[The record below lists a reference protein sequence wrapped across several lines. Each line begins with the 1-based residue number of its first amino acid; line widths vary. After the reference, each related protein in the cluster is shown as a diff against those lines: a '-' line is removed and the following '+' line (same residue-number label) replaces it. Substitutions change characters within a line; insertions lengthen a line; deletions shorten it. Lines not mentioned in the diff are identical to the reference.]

1 MRCLGRLFGCM
12 LLVMVIAVIPAVL
25 WVFTMWNIV
34 SNADEY
40 TSTLDEKAYE
50 EMALLVLP
58 GVAQGVSDGRTSQ
71 QRTIEARQ
79 AAFFS
84 RVILNLTPEE
94 WETAADGLIDPVW
107 LQDNLNTNLTN
118 LFAFADYEVDTLDV
132 SVDFSPVAIAFDQN
146 GDALIE
152 DIITALESRSNCTAE
167 ERDLYTEFIEQQS
180 TLTAPTASTFPNCNP
195 GENILATME
204 VRLQEGRAIILAYLN
219 ELPDYQW
226 DLRQEAARA
235 EGTNLE
241 EVDNT
246 LAEIREAMFVMD
258 QSLVAILFLPMMLLS
273 LVVVVAVRSA
283 REFFFWMGLPLLV
296 SGVFTLFPLI
306 PWMYGLLYNNDPGV
320 VSGSTYQLGFR
331 AQRWAFSAFSQ
342 PILVEV
348 LLLLGVGLMFLV
360 LAGLIR
366 ERHPQQPIYYVMP
379 GATGF
384 PAGQYVQTTT
394 PAPQPV
400 QMVNSTPQPK
410 PKRPMPP
417 VPPPPPSQPPTP
429 PKLKLK
435 DKPPAPPQ
443 PKVNLQINL
452 DKKAKNPDESSG
464 DSKPIEVRY
473 ISPDQHS
480 SAADRFKEQLSQPAS
495 PEDMTFIPTDTDED
509 E

>member
-1 MRCLGRLFGCM
+1 MRCLGRLFGCV

-50 EMALLVLP
+50 EMSLLVLP
-58 GVAQGVSDGRTSQ
+58 GVAQAVSDGRTSE

-79 AAFFS
+79 ASFFA

-94 WETAADGLIDPVW
+94 WEGAADGLIDPVW
-107 LQDNLNTNLTN
+107 LQDNLNTNLIN

-132 SVDFSPVAIAFDQN
+132 SVDFSPVAAAFDQH
-146 GDALIE
+146 GDVLID
-152 DIITALESRSNCTAE
+152 DIIAALESRSNCNAE
-167 ERDLYTEFIEQQS
+167 QRDLYNEFIDQQS
-180 TLTAPTASTFPNCNP
+180 TLTAPTTSTFPNCNP
-195 GENILATME
+195 GENILATMRT
-204 VRLQEGRAIILAYLN
+204 RLQEGQNAILAYLN

-235 EGTNLE
+235 EGTSLE
-241 EVDNT
+241 EIDNT

-258 QSLVAILFLPMMLLS
+258 QSLVAILFLPIMLLS

-283 REFFFWMGLPLLV
+283 REFFFWMGLPLVV

-342 PILVEV
+342 PILAEV
-348 LLLLGVGLMFLV
+348 LLLLGVGLVFLV

-366 ERHPQQPIYYVMP
+366 ERQPQQPIYYVMP

-384 PAGQYVQTTT
+384 PAGQYVQTTAT
-394 PAPQPV
+394 P
-400 QMVNSTPQPK
+400 TPQPMQVVSTTPPPQPK
-410 PKRPMPP
+410 VKRPAPPP
-417 VPPPPPSQPPTP
+417 VPPLSQPSTP
-429 PKLKLK
+429 PKLKIK
-435 DKPPAPPQ
+435 DKPPAPPR
-443 PKVNLQINL
+443 PKINL
-452 DKKAKNPDESSG
+452 SDKRDTDGAAG

-473 ISPDQHS
+473 INPDQHS

-495 PEDMTFIPTDTDED
+495 PEDMTFIPTDTDDDD